1 MRESEVAKLLI
12 AEDDHGVRLLVERAL
27 RLEGHEVIAVEDG
40 EIALEVL
47 VEHDGAFDLVLS
59 DIRMPAMTGIELA
72 HAAAARWPGLPIQLM
87 TGYAE
92 QKEAAEDL
100 AAIILG
106 VIEKPF
112 SIAEIRRHV
121 GRVLA
126 TARPGHRRDGRAER
140 FCA

>member
-1 MRESEVAKLLI
+1 MAKLLI
-12 AEDDHGVRLLVERAL
+12 AEDDTGVRLLVERAL

-40 EIALEVL
+40 ELALEVL
-47 VEHDGAFDLVLS
+47 VEHDGDFDLLLS

-72 HAAAARWPGLPIQLM
+72 HAAALRWPGLRIQLM

-100 AAIILG
+100 ASIIVG
-106 VIEKPF
+106 VIDKPF
-112 SIAEIRRHV
+112 SLAEIRRQV

-126 TARPGHRRDGRAER
+126 MPVRVAQAPAQRY
-140 FCA
+140 CA